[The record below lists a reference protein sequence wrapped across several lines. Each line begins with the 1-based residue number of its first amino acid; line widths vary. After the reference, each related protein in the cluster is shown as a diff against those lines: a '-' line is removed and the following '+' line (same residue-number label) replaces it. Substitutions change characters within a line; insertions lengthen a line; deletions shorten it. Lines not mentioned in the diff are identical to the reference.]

1 MFFQNIE
8 LIKYPNSKERVVFQ
22 CNEFYFKH
30 YGFYNLLSCD
40 QLNQDVHIHFIN
52 VSNNFLQKILDLKL
66 SIDLSIS
73 LEILNTD
80 INFYKLKSYYFTSRY
95 FIADYLFDK
104 NLLDKAYITDA
115 DIIFNEKISIQN
127 SKLGVLYYPNFENNL
142 WKQTGANFLFVSKD
156 RKDFLKKII
165 TEYNSRLPQIDFDS
179 IHEKMP
185 KYERSNMY
193 ALDQVCMSI
202 AMQSENTES
211 PDFLNLNE
219 IEKFLGNKDM
229 TCKIWSLTAKKNDA
243 TAKILL
249 DRFKK
254 TFPLT

>member
-1 MFFQNIE
+1 MFFQNIK
-8 LIKYPNSKERVVFQ
+8 LVKSPCSPERVIFQ
-22 CNEFYFKH
+22 CDEFYFRN

-40 QLNQDVHIHFIN
+40 ELNQDVHIHFIN
-52 VSNNFLQKILDLKL
+52 VSDEFLNKIIDLQL

-73 LEILNTD
+73 CEILNTD
-80 INFYKLKSYYFTSRY
+80 VNFYKLKSYYFTSRY

-104 NLLDKAYITDA
+104 NLLDNAYITDA

-127 SKLGVLYYPNFENNL
+127 SKLGVLYYPNYENNL

-156 RKDFLKKII
+156 RKDFLKTII

-185 KYERSNMY
+185 KYERANMY

-202 AMQSENTES
+202 AMQSENIES

-219 IEKFLGNKDM
+219 IEKFIGNKDM
-229 TCKIWSLTAKKNDA
+229 SYKIWSLTARKNDV
-243 TAKILL
+243 TQKILL
-249 DRFKK
+249 DRFKRS
-254 TFPLT
+254 F